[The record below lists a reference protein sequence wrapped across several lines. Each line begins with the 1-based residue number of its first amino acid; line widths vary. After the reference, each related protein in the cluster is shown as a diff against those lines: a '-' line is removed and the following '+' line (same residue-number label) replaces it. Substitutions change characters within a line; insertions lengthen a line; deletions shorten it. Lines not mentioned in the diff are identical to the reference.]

1 MTIRRGDVFR
11 HVLAGGGGFGDP
23 LERDPEAVL
32 RDVRNQLLSP
42 AKAEA
47 DYGVIIDT
55 ARWKIDAAATRVRR
69 DRIRVARDWDRPPKV
84 QRHDPASLD
93 RAAE

>member
-23 LERDPEAVL
+23 LDRDPEAVL
-32 RDVRNQLLSP
+32 RDVHNQLLSP

-47 DYGVIIDT
+47 DYGLVIDT
-55 ARWKIDAAATRVRR
+55 VRWTIDRTATRVRR
-69 DRIRVARDWDRPPKV
+69 DLIHAARGWQTPPKM
-84 QRHDPASLD
+84 QRHDPTSLD
-93 RAAE
+93 RAAK